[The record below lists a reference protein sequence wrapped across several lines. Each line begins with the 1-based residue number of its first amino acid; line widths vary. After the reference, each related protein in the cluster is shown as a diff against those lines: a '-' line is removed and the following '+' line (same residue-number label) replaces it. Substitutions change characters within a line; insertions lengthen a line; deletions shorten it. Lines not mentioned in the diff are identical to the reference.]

1 MANKTSYTV
10 PFIIVTS
17 LFFLWG
23 FLTVLVDSLIPRLRE
38 IFELSYFQAGL
49 VQFAFF
55 GAYFLLSI
63 PAGQILSR
71 IGYKRGIVLGLGV
84 MAMACLLFYPA
95 SSMRMFGL
103 FMLAYFMLAAG
114 MTILQ
119 VAANPYVAVLG
130 SEGKSSSRLNLA
142 QAFNSLGTAIAPAVG
157 AAYLLRDKIF
167 SSAEIDAMSVVD
179 RDAYYISEAQAV
191 QKPFL
196 VLAMIVAALA
206 LFFVFVRLPKL
217 IEKAPTGGYAK
228 LLKRP
233 AVLAGVLGIFV
244 YVGAEVAIGSYLVN
258 YFMDLGVTDNILQNE
273 TMSGLA
279 KRLLGSDLSGVD
291 PKAIAGAFVVFYWS
305 GAMIGRFIGSALTYI
320 FKPGLILGIFGSLA
334 ITLIFVSMNSTGF
347 TAMWSILAVGLFN
360 SIMFPTIFTLTLEGQ
375 GDLKPQTSGLLC
387 TAIVGG
393 AIIPPLYG
401 YLTDQFGFQMALIL
415 VVLCYLYIAVFGYSK
430 LMRKP
435 TVQLE

>member
-273 TMSGLA
+273 T
-279 KRLLGSDLSGVD
+279 
-291 PKAIAGAFVVFYWS
+291 FVVFYWS